1 MLGLPESPLENFILS
16 DINISAFDG
25 LRAEI
30 TKNFDIV
37 NFAQNFLKQ

>member
-16 DINISAFDG
+16 DINITAFDG
-25 LRAEI
+25 LRAEN

-37 NFAQNFLKQ
+37 NFTHNSLK